1 MEKYIFFAENDNTAT
16 ASGYSIDTVTN
27 TLKNIGFSAEGQP
40 IPRTVRKEILIKKP
54 SLFIIMT
61 REEFKTINNNTNTN
75 EKIMYDKN
83 GSIIPVENVKG
94 QLQTGR
100 VETPFGGG
108 GEIMTV
114 RVTYN
119 YTTVTVPGALPVMS
133 TLIGDAFGMMRAVNT
148 GLDTLAAAKANG
160 LVETGTFGGS
170 TTSVLRAMSTK
181 GVRFHIFQAEAA
193 AASYWTN
200 KVPARLLTANV
211 QGSAQAIDMNFQL
224 FQDGSQFNANI
235 RQIPNFRFTISERTA
250 IQILVNEGESAAF
263 TFQAR
268 ATGLSNIMELE
279 A

>member
-16 ASGYSIDTVTN
+16 ASGYSIDTAEG
-27 TLKNIGFSAEGQP
+27 TLKYIGFSAAGQP
-40 IPRTVRKEILIKKP
+40 IPRTVGKQILIKKP
-54 SLFIIMT
+54 GLFLIMT
-61 REEFKTINNNTNTN
+61 REEFKTINNNTNS

-114 RVTYN
+114 RVTYD
-119 YTTVTVPGALPVMS
+119 YTTVTVPNAVPVMS
-133 TLIGDAFGMMRAVNT
+133 TLIGDAFGMMRAVSPT
-148 GLDTLAAAKANG
+148 LDNLTAAKGNG
-160 LVETGTFGGS
+160 LVETGTFGSS
-170 TTSVLRAMSTK
+170 TTSVLRSMSTK

-279 A
+279 S

>member
-16 ASGYSIDTVTN
+16 ASGYSIDTAEG
-27 TLKNIGFSAEGQP
+27 TLKYIGFSAAGQP
-40 IPRTVRKEILIKKP
+40 IPRTVGKQILIKKP
-54 SLFIIMT
+54 GLFLIMT
-61 REEFKTINNNTNTN
+61 REEFKTINNNTNN

-100 VETPFGGG
+100 VESPFGGG

-114 RVTYN
+114 RVTYD
-119 YTTVTVPGALPVMS
+119 YTTVTVPNAVPVMS
-133 TLIGDAFGMMRAVNT
+133 TLIGDAFGMMRAVSPT
-148 GLDTLAAAKANG
+148 LDNLTAAKGNG
-160 LVETGTFGGS
+160 LVETGTFGSS
-170 TTSVLRAMSTK
+170 TTSVLRSMSTK

-224 FQDGSQFNANI
+224 FQ
-235 RQIPNFRFTISERTA
+235 E
-250 IQILVNEGESAAF
+250 
-263 TFQAR
+263 
-268 ATGLSNIMELE
+268 
-279 A
+279 

>member
-16 ASGYSIDTVTN
+16 ASGYSIDTAEG
-27 TLKNIGFSAEGQP
+27 TLKYIGFSAAGQP
-40 IPRTVRKEILIKKP
+40 IPRTVAKQILIKKP
-54 SLFIIMT
+54 GLFLIMT
-61 REEFKTINNNTNTN
+61 REEFKTINNNTNN

-100 VETPFGGG
+100 VESPFGGG

-114 RVTYN
+114 RVTYD
-119 YTTVTVPGALPVMS
+119 YTTVTVPNAVPVMS
-133 TLIGDAFGMMRAVNT
+133 TLIGDAFGMMRAVSPT
-148 GLDTLAAAKANG
+148 LDNLTAAKGNG
-160 LVETGTFGGS
+160 LVETGTFGSS
-170 TTSVLRAMSTK
+170 TTSVLRSMSTK

-279 A
+279 S

>member
-16 ASGYSIDTVTN
+16 ASGYSIDTAEG
-27 TLKNIGFSAEGQP
+27 TLKYIGFSAAGQP
-40 IPRTVRKEILIKKP
+40 IPRTVGKQILIKKP
-54 SLFIIMT
+54 GLFLIMT
-61 REEFKTINNNTNTN
+61 REEFKTINNNTNN

-100 VETPFGGG
+100 VESPFGGG

-114 RVTYN
+114 RVTYD
-119 YTTVTVPGALPVMS
+119 YTTVTVPGAVPVMS
-133 TLIGDAFGMMRAVNT
+133 TLIGDAFGMMRAVSPT
-148 GLDTLAAAKANG
+148 LDNIVSAKANG
-160 LVETGTFGGS
+160 LVETGTFGSS
-170 TTSVLRAMSTK
+170 TTNVLRQMSTK

-279 A
+279 S

>member
-16 ASGYSIDTVTN
+16 ASGYSIDTAEG
-27 TLKNIGFSAEGQP
+27 TLKYIGFSAAGQQ
-40 IPRTVRKEILIKKP
+40 IPRTVGKQILIKKP
-54 SLFIIMT
+54 GLFLIMT
-61 REEFKTINNNTNTN
+61 REEFKTINNNTNN

-100 VETPFGGG
+100 VESPFGGG

-114 RVTYN
+114 RVTYD
-119 YTTVTVPGALPVMS
+119 YTTVTVPNAVPVMS
-133 TLIGDAFGMMRAVNT
+133 TLIGDAFSMMRAVSPT
-148 GLDTLAAAKANG
+148 LDNLTAAKGNG
-160 LVETGTFGGS
+160 LVETGTFGSS

-279 A
+279 S